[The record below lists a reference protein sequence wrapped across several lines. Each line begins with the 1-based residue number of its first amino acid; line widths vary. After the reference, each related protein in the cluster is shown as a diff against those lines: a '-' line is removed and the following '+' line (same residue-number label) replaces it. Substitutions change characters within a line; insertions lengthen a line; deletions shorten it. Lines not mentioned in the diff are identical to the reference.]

1 MALIHHD
8 HRLQRTDDR
17 CQGWPLFI
25 RRIFDP
31 VTRIHRIIFK
41 TAQLTVLLVRL
52 PSFLLPGTERI
63 VTEHE
68 HAELVPH
75 GRRIEPLPVQ
85 CFFFGVNCHLAAKI
99 PVQTLAI
106 GMIRI
111 FQVADSLG
119 QDRIAGNKPYNR
131 FYVAHGESIED
142 GFYTGAGQKSLAAA
156 GRNLETHMRHSGEHV
171 FVRFHLFLTS
181 HLYAFA
187 FPQQRIGFRVIVI
200 LVQVAQIAFQILQHL
215 GLILF

>member
-1 MALIHHD
+1 MNKVVGFVAFLA
-8 HRLQRTDDR
+8 
-17 CQGWPLFI
+17 
-25 RRIFDP
+25 
-31 VTRIHRIIFK
+31 VS
-41 TAQLTVLLVRL
+41 LLVGCAGERQGFVCEEIEYRL
-52 PSFLLPGTERI
+52 NTMTYSPDQRAYMEEELRTCRVEEAKKKNESGQSNGSIYERFANTENTSSGDSSN
-63 VTEHE
+63 VE
-68 HAELVPH
+68 
-75 GRRIEPLPVQ
+75 
-85 CFFFGVNCHLAAKI
+85 I

-119 QDRIAGNKPYNR
+119 QDRIAWNKPYNR

-142 GFYTGAGQKSLAAA
+142 GFYTGAGQKGLAAA